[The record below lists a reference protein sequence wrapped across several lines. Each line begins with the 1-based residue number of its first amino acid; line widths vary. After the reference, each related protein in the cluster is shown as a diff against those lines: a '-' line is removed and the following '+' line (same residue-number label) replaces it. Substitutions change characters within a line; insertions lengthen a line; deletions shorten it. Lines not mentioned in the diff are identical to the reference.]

1 MLAFIDE
8 SGHPHQNDPSTRPVV
23 VAVCF
28 EERDS
33 RYISGHIH
41 AMKRDILGKEDAEL
55 KGRSLIN
62 RTTYRRQ
69 PQSVAFA
76 EEFFDALRNFPITIF
91 AMIMEAPFDLSGQ
104 NSPYL
109 ENRFR
114 FLLQR
119 IESLA
124 EEQRSFANI
133 HFDGQPNLYGGLS
146 GRFSSYLFR
155 SSEGQSSN
163 LITDTPAFVD
173 SASSVGIQIADM
185 CAYVV
190 RVYQENRLFSETPPS
205 GDPYLYAIRR
215 WYGAIRNR
223 TREFLGPNG
232 EPRPGLYLMSQG
244 DV

>member
-8 SGHPHQNDPSTRPVV
+8 SGHPHENDPSTRPVV

-28 EERDS
+28 EEGDS
-33 RYISGHIH
+33 RYISGRIH
-41 AMKRDILGKEDAEL
+41 AMKRDILGKENAEL

-62 RTTYRRQ
+62 RPTYRRQ

-76 EEFFDALRNFPITIF
+76 EEFFNALRNFPITIF
-91 AMIMEAPFDLSGQ
+91 AMIMEAPFESSGL
-104 NSPYL
+104 NPPYL

-155 SSEGQSSN
+155 SSEGQSSD

-190 RVYQENRLFSETPPS
+190 RIYQENRLFSETPPS
-205 GDPYLYAIRR
+205 GDSYLYAIRR
-215 WYGAIRNR
+215 WYGAIQNR
-223 TREFLGPNG
+223 TREFRGPNS
-232 EPRPGLYLMSQG
+232 EPRPGLYLMAQG

>member
-8 SGHPHQNDPSTRPVV
+8 SGHPHANDPSTRPVV

-28 EERDS
+28 EEGDH
-33 RYISGHIH
+33 RYISGRIH
-41 AMKRDILGKEDAEL
+41 AMKRDILGKENAEL

-69 PQSVAFA
+69 PQAVAFA
-76 EEFFDALRNFPITIF
+76 EEFFDTLRNFPVTIF
-91 AMIMEAPFDLSGQ
+91 AMIMEAPFDMSEQG
-104 NSPYL
+104 PRYL

-155 SSEGQSSN
+155 SSEGQSSD

-173 SASSVGIQIADM
+173 SASSIGIQIADM

-190 RVYQENRLFSETPPS
+190 RIYQENRLFSEAPPP

-215 WYGAIRNR
+215 WYGAIQNR
-223 TREFLGPNG
+223 TREFRGPNG
-232 EPRPGLYLMSQG
+232 EPRPGLYLMAQG

>member
-8 SGHPHQNDPSTRPVV
+8 SGHPHANDSSTRPVV

-28 EERDS
+28 DEQDS
-33 RYISGHIH
+33 RFISGRIH
-41 AMKRDILGKEDAEL
+41 AMKRDILGKENAEL
-55 KGRSLIN
+55 KGRTLIN
-62 RTTYRRQ
+62 RPTFRRQ
-69 PQSVAFA
+69 PQAVAFA
-76 EEFFDALRNFPITIF
+76 EELFDALRNFPITIF
-91 AMIMEAPFDLSGQ
+91 AMIMEAPFMVSEQD
-104 NSPYL
+104 PRYL

-155 SSEGQSSN
+155 SSEGQSSA

-173 SASSVGIQIADM
+173 SASSIGIQIADM

-190 RVYQENRLFSETPPS
+190 RIYQENRLFAESPPP
-205 GDPYLYAIRR
+205 GDQYLYAIRR
-215 WYGAIRNR
+215 WYGAIQNR
-223 TREFLGPNG
+223 TREFRSPTG
-232 EPRPGLYLMSQG
+232 EPRPGLYLMGQG
-244 DV
+244 DM